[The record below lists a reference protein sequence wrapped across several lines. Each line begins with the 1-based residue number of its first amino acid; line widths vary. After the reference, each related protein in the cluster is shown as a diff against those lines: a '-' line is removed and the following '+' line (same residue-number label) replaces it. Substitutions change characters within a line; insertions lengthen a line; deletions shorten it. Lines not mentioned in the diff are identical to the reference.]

1 MSYNEDHISTKGVTM
16 EPKVIADIVIHEK
29 SDEDRNR
36 VAQSIHEQLC
46 GKQSY
51 IDNAIILNI
60 DEPKTIRIT
69 IFDDCEN
76 IGEIHIR

>member
-1 MSYNEDHISTKGVTM
+1 M

-60 DEPKTIRIT
+60 DEPKTIESRYSMT
-69 IFDDCEN
+69 ARTLEKSTFDN
-76 IGEIHIR
+76 N